1 MKAPWCGS
9 WGIRTPGTVKPVRQ
23 FSKLVVS
30 ATHPNFLFLIFMRRY
45 LSNAMQRYYIFLNY
59 QTFLQK
65 KCTFIHFFPVFT
77 RFPFYFDELFEYF
90 GVYNVHFG
98 DVGDGDFGSIL
109 QYDFIFLLVE
119 FL

>member
-1 MKAPWCGS
+1 MGDSNPRYGNPA
-9 WGIRTPGTVKPVRQ
+9 RQ

-65 KCTFIHFFPVFT
+65 KCTFIHFSPAFT
-77 RFPFYFDELFEYF
+77 RFPLYFDELFEYF
-90 GVYNVHFG
+90 RVYDVHFG

-109 QYDFIFLLVE
+109 QYDFMFLLVE

>member
-1 MKAPWCGS
+1 MRGS
-9 WGIRTPGTVKPVRQ
+9 WGIRTPGTVNPY
-23 FSKLVVS
+23 VS
-30 ATHPNFLFLIFMRRY
+30 LANWWFQPLTQTSFFLIFMRRY

-65 KCTFIHFFPVFT
+65 KCTFIHFFPAFT
-77 RFPFYFDELFEYF
+77 RFPLYFDELFEYF
-90 GVYNVHFG
+90 RVYDVHFG

-109 QYDFIFLLVE
+109 QYDFMFLLVE